1 VKQAGSNVDAALLS
15 SPQRA
20 EHYEN
25 ATYGCVRSW
34 AKELREDDDAEL
46 LAKTPKEEKETDA
59 KLTEIARRVNPS
71 AMSEGQTEEEISLRD
86 EAKVGPT
93 SAQPAHSISAAGDI
107 SCERQ
112 RLAEK
117 GKFCNRRPALESLSF
132 FGRAYASQFF
142 YRMED
147 RGQDY
152 Q

>member
-1 VKQAGSNVDAALLS
+1 MSVPKAELKRWPVKGPSLRELFV
-15 SPQRA
+15 
-20 EHYEN
+20 
-25 ATYGCVRSW
+25 G
-34 AKELREDDDAEL
+34 ELRGPHDVENRLIKAL
-46 LAKTPKEEKETDA
+46 PKLAKRANSGE
-59 KLTEIARRVNPS
+59 
-71 AMSEGQTEEEISLRD
+71 LRSGL
-86 EAKVGPT
+86 ELIWHKRTNLSNASSKC
-93 SAQPAHSISAAGDI
+93 DI

-117 GKFCNRRPALESLSF
+117 GNFCNRWPALESFSF